1 MLKGKR
7 TNQFAWAILASVWVI
22 PAAVGQTGVVR
33 TAGSA
38 QHVVDALGLSG
49 IAVGSEQIEFLSGIN
64 GPRESMRV
72 VSVSDGTAGTV
83 KVKLRCRDNHEC
95 LPFYVLVHGLDEENV
110 GSKKPLSSPAAKAT
124 SVPSMI
130 RGGDHATLI
139 LESSDSRMSF
149 PVICLQSGARGQR
162 VRVVSTDR
170 KQLFDAEVVAP
181 GILKGS
187 L

>member
-7 TNQFAWAILASVWVI
+7 TNQFASAVLAFVSVM
-22 PAAVGQTGVVR
+22 PAAVSQTGVVR

-38 QHVVDALGLSG
+38 QHVIDALALSG
-49 IAVGSEQIEFLSGIN
+49 IAVGSGQIEFLSGIN

-72 VSVSDGTAGTV
+72 VSVSDGIAGTV

-95 LPFYVLVHGLDEENV
+95 LPFYVLVHGLDEANIV
-110 GSKKPLSSPAAKAT
+110 SSKLLSSPSTKAIA
-124 SVPSMI
+124 VPSMI

-139 LESSDSRMSF
+139 LESPDSRMSF
-149 PVICLQSGARGQR
+149 PVICLQSGARGQT
-162 VRVVSTDR
+162 VRAVSTDR
-170 KQLFDAEVVAP
+170 KQFFDAEVVAP